1 MMSTKRRERRH
12 CSRNSI
18 DSSLRS
24 PMLDVSGLR
33 EDAGLLKHT
42 KAEKKKKKNYDW
54 TRPKLNVP
62 CCQIQDPLLVLKL
75 G

>member
-1 MMSTKRRERRH
+1 
-12 CSRNSI
+12 
-18 DSSLRS
+18 
-24 PMLDVSGLR
+24 MLDVSGLR

-42 KAEKKKKKNYDW
+42 KAEKKKKKNNDW